1 LEISRTRSDGYDI
14 FGLRPVGPHQVET
27 GLTYYFR
34 RGPSL
39 KKLIVLAATAAFI
52 STSAAAAPGDTAT
65 AQGAATA
72 EVVAPITLTHAAGA
86 TLNFGTFT
94 TGDAGGTVVVDRTGV
109 GTATGEVTLLGGS
122 VEAADRF
129 NVAGDAGRTFS
140 IAATGGTVNNGS
152 QSMNFTTSVAT
163 SGALSATGT
172 ATFAV
177 GGTLTVVGGRPA
189 GTYSGSYNVTVAY
202 N

>member
-1 LEISRTRSDGYDI
+1 M
-14 FGLRPVGPHQVET
+14 
-27 GLTYYFR
+27 
-34 RGPSL
+34 

-72 EVVAPITLTHAAGA
+72 EVVAPITLTHVNGAA
-86 TLNFGTFT
+86 LNFGTFT
-94 TGDAGGTVVVDRTGV
+94 TGDAGGTVIVDQAGV

-122 VEAADRF
+122 VEAADAF
-129 NVAGDAGRTFS
+129 TVSGDANRTFTV
-140 IAATGGTVNNGS
+140 AAAGGSVSNGADT
-152 QSMNFTTSVAT
+152 MNFTTSAAS
-163 SGALSATGT
+163 SGTLNASGT
-172 ATFAV
+172 AAFSV
-177 GGTLTVVGGRPA
+177 SGTLSIAGGESA